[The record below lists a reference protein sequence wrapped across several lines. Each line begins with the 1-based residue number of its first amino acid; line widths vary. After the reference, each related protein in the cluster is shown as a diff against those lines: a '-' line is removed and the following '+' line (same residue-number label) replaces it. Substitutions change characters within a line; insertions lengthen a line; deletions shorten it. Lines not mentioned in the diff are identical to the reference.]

1 MDGQKINYF
10 GNIILLGSSNVGK
23 SNMMNQFLK
32 GQFEEAYV
40 STIGINCLN
49 KIFIFNGKK
58 VKINYF
64 DTAGQERYNS
74 LNITFLRKAEGVILV
89 YDITS
94 QESFQKIDFWKKELQ
109 SKNSNSKVLML
120 VGNKIDLDKEREV
133 SFQEGE
139 AKAKEIGCSFIETS
153 AKTNHNIKECFEKAS
168 RVLYVKKS
176 EGDSDP
182 HDEPGSFILDSQ
194 KEKKG
199 GCCSDKKK

>member
-74 LNITFLRKAEGVILV
+74 LNITFLRKAEGVI
-89 YDITS
+89 
-94 QESFQKIDFWKKELQ
+94 
-109 SKNSNSKVLML
+109 
-120 VGNKIDLDKEREV
+120 
-133 SFQEGE
+133 
-139 AKAKEIGCSFIETS
+139 
-153 AKTNHNIKECFEKAS
+153 
-168 RVLYVKKS
+168 
-176 EGDSDP
+176 
-182 HDEPGSFILDSQ
+182 
-194 KEKKG
+194 
-199 GCCSDKKK
+199 